1 MGKYNDKAE
10 LLADR
15 LDLPA
20 DALMGSTRLSLCGR
34 RRLMIEN
41 HHGIISYGENL
52 TEVSCGGVKLAVRGD
67 GLRIGAMDKKDML
80 ICGRIISL
88 EFE

>member
-20 DALMGSTRLSLCGR
+20 DALVGSTRLSLCGR

-67 GLRIGAMDKKDML
+67 GLRIG
-80 ICGRIISL
+80 GRIISL

>member
-1 MGKYNDKAE
+1 MGNLNDRAE

-20 DALMGSTRLSLCGR
+20 DALAGSIKLSLCGR
-34 RRLMIEN
+34 RRLLIEN
-41 HHGIISYGENL
+41 HHGIISYGESI
-52 TEVSCGGVKLAVRGD
+52 TEVDCGTSKLRILGD
-67 GLRIGAMDKKDML
+67 DLHIGAMDKKDML

>member
-1 MGKYNDKAE
+1 MGNFNDKAE

-20 DALMGSTRLSLCGR
+20 DALAGSIRLSLCGR

-41 HHGIISYGENL
+41 HHGIISYGENM
-52 TEVSCGGVKLAVRGD
+52 TEVDCGGVKLIIRGD
-67 GLRIGAMDKKDML
+67 GLSIGAMDKKDML